1 MAIGR
6 ADAASIGINFFGG
19 SGNSAA
25 NGAAV
30 TGAAGAPGAV
40 QSNWNNV
47 AIPPNGQTGTAT
59 NLIDDLGLTTSTGVT
74 WAATGTYDT
83 GIPLTTQDD
92 NLMKGFLDVFGAT
105 PGTVTVSGIPFSSYE
120 VVVYFDGANLGEN
133 QVMSFAIGGQ
143 TIFGLDAANT
153 NFSGTYIQVP
163 NSSVSD
169 LGINTPAGN
178 FLEFNTVTGNSFTL
192 TATAG
197 STTGGNSRARI
208 NGLEI
213 LATPEPAAAILA
225 FMGIVAFLVC
235 RRARVVCG

>member
-1 MAIGR
+1 
-6 ADAASIGINFFGG
+6 
-19 SGNSAA
+19 
-25 NGAAV
+25 
-30 TGAAGAPGAV
+30 
-40 QSNWNNV
+40 
-47 AIPPNGQTGTAT
+47 
-59 NLIDDLGLTTSTGVT
+59 
-74 WAATGTYDT
+74 
-83 GIPLTTQDD
+83 
-92 NLMKGFLDVFGAT
+92 MKGFLDVFGAT